1 MTMAMDFFESQ
12 ERAKRNTGVLVAL
25 FFVGVVATVVSVHL
39 LLSFTLGRGNPEDP
53 RMLLLAG
60 GSVGAIVLIGT
71 LVKQVQMS
79 HGGRAVAEALGGRM
93 VDPGSRDPSER
104 KILNIVEE
112 MAIASG
118 MPVPPVYVMDDD
130 AINAFAAGNSP
141 KDAVIGVTAGC
152 IRELD
157 RAELQGVV
165 AHEFSHIFH
174 QDMRLNMRLVAWLG
188 GIFAISMVGRLILR
202 SMRGV
207 RSSRGKNNG
216 AAAAAM
222 LGVGLFL
229 IGIVGYF
236 FGRIIQSAV
245 SRQREYLADAS
256 AVQYTRN
263 PEGIAGA
270 LERIGRSAAGSRV
283 AAPAAAEFSH
293 FFFADGVAALFST
306 HPPLEERIR
315 RIRGLQLPAGAG
327 VGPAVAEVPAL
338 GTTVASGVAGFTGH
352 APAAVPGSRD
362 STVDS
367 GRVRS
372 ARAEIGSLDAARIDV
387 ARSLVG
393 SIDPRM
399 LAAAHEPFD
408 ARAAV
413 VRLLL
418 SADLGERMR
427 QLAIVRANDRGL
439 AEAAAEL
446 AGCVVPPAD
455 RLPILEL
462 CAPSIAML
470 APAQYA
476 AFRVSLAQLMAADG
490 ELDRVEWMVRVVLRQ
505 AVEGRGA
512 APVPNGPRPTIDDAA
527 LVASV
532 LAWSGASD
540 AGAAGR
546 AWVDARAADPR
557 LPVGPVP
564 VARCTLDALDAS
576 VRALSQA
583 SPGFKRRVVDA
594 CVAAVTA
601 DRRTTVEE
609 AELLRAICASIGV
622 PMPPIEAVVSA

>member
-1 MTMAMDFFESQ
+1 MAMDFFESQ
-12 ERAKRNTGVLVAL
+12 ERAKRNTGALVAL
-25 FFVGVVATVVSVHL
+25 FVVGVVATVVSVHL
-39 LLSFTLGRGNPEDP
+39 LLSFTLGRGNPADP

-93 VDPGSRDPSER
+93 VDPGSRDPAER

-372 ARAEIGSLDAARIDV
+372 ARAEIGSLDAARIDA

>member
-1 MTMAMDFFESQ
+1 MAMDFFESQ
-12 ERAKRNTGVLVAL
+12 ERAKRNTGALVAL
-25 FFVGVVATVVSVHL
+25 FVVGVVATVVSVHL
-39 LLSFTLGRGNPEDP
+39 LLSFTLGRGNPADP

-93 VDPGSRDPSER
+93 VDPGSRDPAER

-157 RAELQGVV
+157 RDELQGVV

-207 RSSRGKNNG
+207 RSSRDKNNG
-216 AAAAAM
+216 AAVAAM
-222 LGVGLFL
+222 LGIGLFL

-352 APAAVPGSRD
+352 APAAVPGSRA

-372 ARAEIGSLDAARIDV
+372 ARAEIGSLDASRIDA

>member
-1 MTMAMDFFESQ
+1 
-12 ERAKRNTGVLVAL
+12 
-25 FFVGVVATVVSVHL
+25 
-39 LLSFTLGRGNPEDP
+39 
-53 RMLLLAG
+53 
-60 GSVGAIVLIGT
+60 
-71 LVKQVQMS
+71 
-79 HGGRAVAEALGGRM
+79 
-93 VDPGSRDPSER
+93 
-104 KILNIVEE
+104 
-112 MAIASG
+112 
-118 MPVPPVYVMDDD
+118 
-130 AINAFAAGNSP
+130 
-141 KDAVIGVTAGC
+141 
-152 IRELD
+152 
-157 RAELQGVV
+157 
-165 AHEFSHIFH
+165 
-174 QDMRLNMRLVAWLG
+174 
-188 GIFAISMVGRLILR
+188 
-202 SMRGV
+202 
-207 RSSRGKNNG
+207 
-216 AAAAAM
+216 
-222 LGVGLFL
+222 
-229 IGIVGYF
+229 
-236 FGRIIQSAV
+236 
-245 SRQREYLADAS
+245 
-256 AVQYTRN
+256 
-263 PEGIAGA
+263 
-270 LERIGRSAAGSRV
+270 V

-306 HPPLEERIR
+306 HPPLEERLR

-372 ARAEIGSLDAARIDV
+372 ARAEIGSLDAARIDA

-439 AEAAAEL
+439 ADAAAEL

-601 DRRTTVEE
+601 DK
-609 AELLRAICASIGV
+609 
-622 PMPPIEAVVSA
+622 

>member
-1 MTMAMDFFESQ
+1 MAMDFFESQ

-372 ARAEIGSLDAARIDV
+372 ARAEIGSLDAARIDA

-439 AEAAAEL
+439 ADAAAEL

>member
-1 MTMAMDFFESQ
+1 MAMDFFESQ
-12 ERAKRNTGVLVAL
+12 ERAKRNTGALVAL
-25 FFVGVVATVVSVHL
+25 FVVGVVATVVSVHL
-39 LLSFTLGRGNPEDP
+39 LLSFTLGRGNPADP

-93 VDPGSRDPSER
+93 VDPGSRDPAER

-157 RAELQGVV
+157 RDELQGVV

-372 ARAEIGSLDAARIDV
+372 ARAEIGSLDASRIDA

-564 VARCTLDALDAS
+564 VARCTLDALDAAL
-576 VRALSQA
+576 RALSQA